1 MSGAVPDRLPVARD
15 FIRRHGWML
24 ILLASLGLHALIVLC
39 FAVRWDRAA
48 MVTVVP
54 FPLWCAAG
62 AAIAGLSLLCKRTSP
77 GLVVLALWAVTFLR
91 SDELRVWKNWGRPA
105 PSQAGPAIDAASGRK
120 PLRLVSYNTF
130 LKSLPAAAEVKAWN
144 PDIVFLQESPWAHEL
159 QGLARELFGAE
170 ALVAMRPDCAIIAR
184 GRALQ
189 VFDFQWP
196 VPLPGG
202 IPWAVCGRL
211 TLPDGRA
218 IDLLN
223 VHLLPA
229 ETSARF
235 WSRQAWRDHAA
246 NRRNRRFQLSLLLSA
261 MRHVTGK
268 LPPAPLIVA
277 GDFNAPAR
285 DSGLMVLPAF
295 GLRDSYELAGT
306 RAGNTYPNRF
316 PLQRI
321 DQAWFSPDLQPVRH
335 GTHRGD
341 HSDHRM
347 VIVDFL
353 PPW

>member
-1 MSGAVPDRLPVARD
+1 MFV
-15 FIRRHGWML
+15 
-24 ILLASLGLHALIVLC
+24 LLVSLGLHALVVLC
-39 FAVRWDRAA
+39 FSARWDRAA

-62 AAIAGLSLLCKRTSP
+62 AAIASVSLLWKRTSP
-77 GLVVLALWAVTFLR
+77 GWVVLALWAATSLW
-91 SDELRVWKNWGRPA
+91 SDELRGWKNRSLPE
-105 PSQAGPAIDAASGRK
+105 PSPAGPIADAATGRR
-120 PLRLVSYNTF
+120 PLRLISYNTF
-130 LKSLPAAAEVKAWN
+130 LKSPPAASEVKAWN
-144 PDIVFLQESPWAHEL
+144 PDIVFLQESPWPNQL

-170 ALVAMRPDCAIIAR
+170 ALVVMRPDCAIIAR
-184 GRALQ
+184 GKALQ

-202 IPWAVCGRL
+202 VPWAVAGRL

-235 WSRQAWRDHAA
+235 WSRQAWQDHAA

-261 MRHVTGK
+261 LRQVTEK
-268 LPPAPLIVA
+268 MPAAPLIVA

-295 GLRDSYELAGT
+295 GLRDSYEVAGT
-306 RAGNTYPNRF
+306 RPGNTYPNRF

-335 GTHRGD
+335 GTHQGQ

-353 PPW
+353 LP